1 MNMKRVR
8 IFSLLLLVVGTFLLL
23 GGAGG
28 FVSLYMA
35 SQKYEHT
42 TGVIRDYQTRKIYR
56 YRKIRYESQMLISYP
71 TDRYGDLLVTRT
83 SYPPFRSKG
92 DKLPVWYH
100 PDHPREIRLPNSECM
115 LWGLL
120 AVAGLIGIY
129 GGWAC
134 RKDSGTE
141 KRNAEN

>member
-42 TGVIRDYQTRKIYR
+42 TGVIRDYPQ
-56 YRKIRYESQMLISYP
+56 IRNRPHKMTQ
-71 TDRYGDLLVTRT
+71 
-83 SYPPFRSKG
+83 RSK
-92 DKLPVWYH
+92 
-100 PDHPREIRLPNSECM
+100 R
-115 LWGLL
+115 
-120 AVAGLIGIY
+120 
-129 GGWAC
+129 
-134 RKDSGTE
+134 
-141 KRNAEN
+141 

>member
-42 TGVIRDYQTRKIYR
+42 TGVIRDYQSGFIT
-56 YRKIRYESQMLISYP
+56 
-71 TDRYGDLLVTRT
+71 
-83 SYPPFRSKG
+83 PFR
-92 DKLPVWYH
+92 
-100 PDHPREIRLPNSECM
+100 IR
-115 LWGLL
+115 
-120 AVAGLIGIY
+120 
-129 GGWAC
+129 
-134 RKDSGTE
+134 
-141 KRNAEN
+141 

>member
-56 YRKIRYESQMLISYP
+56 YRKIRYESQMLISYIISSFV
-71 TDRYGDLLVTRT
+71 D
-83 SYPPFRSKG
+83 
-92 DKLPVWYH
+92 
-100 PDHPREIRLPNSECM
+100 
-115 LWGLL
+115 
-120 AVAGLIGIY
+120 
-129 GGWAC
+129 
-134 RKDSGTE
+134 
-141 KRNAEN
+141 